1 MQVKKPGEAVEG
13 GEQEAEEEGEDAG
26 EDEGEGGDESEGK
39 DREED
44 VAVAEAAAG
53 ALAILGGIVPGEE
66 EGGSKFDG
74 VCGDRCKSCVG
85 MFLL

>member
-26 EDEGEGGDESEGK
+26 EDEGEGEAESR

-44 VAVAEAAAG
+44 VAVAIAAAG
-53 ALAILGGIVPGEE
+53 ALPILGRIVPGEE
-66 EGGSKFDG
+66 EGGSKLEG
-74 VCGDRCKSCVG
+74 ECGDRCKSCVG